1 MATLKISDLS
11 VGDWVYYDNKNKPY
25 SIRSIYRTDIRDC
38 VVLNDNESLVGV
50 IAFVDELTPI
60 PITVEI
66 LEKNGKS
73 DEWSTGDWEEIPST
87 EVSPSRQCM
96 RVRDLGTHIF
106 LGDKV
111 VYVHQLQHVLRIAGV
126 DKEIN
131 L

>member
-1 MATLKISDLS
+1 MAILKISDLS

-25 SIRSIYRTDIRDC
+25 SIRSIYRTGIRDC